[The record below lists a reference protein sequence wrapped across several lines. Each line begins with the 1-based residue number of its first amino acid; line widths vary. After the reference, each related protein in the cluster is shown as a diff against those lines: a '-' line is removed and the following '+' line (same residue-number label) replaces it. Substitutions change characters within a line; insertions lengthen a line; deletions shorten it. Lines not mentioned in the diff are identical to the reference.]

1 MTSPGRRP
9 RESTPIPGSNFH
21 EFPFLCIHVGFI
33 LHSVP
38 HTCRVS
44 KFSASHAQS
53 WPFLVHVVVLTDGP
67 MMVRTQT
74 LKVKDHERH
83 LKKVEEL
90 VQQKL
95 SRQLPED
102 DNVFETIKGAGVWG
116 AVEINNDY

>member
-1 MTSPGRRP
+1 
-9 RESTPIPGSNFH
+9 
-21 EFPFLCIHVGFI
+21 
-33 LHSVP
+33 
-38 HTCRVS
+38 
-44 KFSASHAQS
+44 
-53 WPFLVHVVVLTDGP
+53 
-67 MMVRTQT
+67 MVRTQT

-116 AVEINNDY
+116 AVEITVYSDYQWVMAMTPTSWDMLG

>member
-1 MTSPGRRP
+1 MAIFAT
-9 RESTPIPGSNFH
+9 
-21 EFPFLCIHVGFI
+21 FLIF
-33 LHSVP
+33 
-38 HTCRVS
+38 
-44 KFSASHAQS
+44 
-53 WPFLVHVVVLTDGP
+53 VHVVVLTDGP